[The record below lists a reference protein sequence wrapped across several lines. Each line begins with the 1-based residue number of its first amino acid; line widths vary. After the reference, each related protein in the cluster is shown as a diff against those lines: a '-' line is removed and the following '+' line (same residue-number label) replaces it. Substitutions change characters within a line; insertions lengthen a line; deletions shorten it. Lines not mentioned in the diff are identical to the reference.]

1 MGLRLGTGVGL
12 AFCKTIMISYGGDI
26 ICNSIE
32 GEYTE
37 FVLSFSSS
45 KIKLICIT
53 ILIEGL

>member
-12 AFCKTIMISYGGDI
+12 ACCKTIMIAYGGDI